1 MKTFHS
7 QIDSKHCSSVWR
19 SSFPDHLGIC
29 WKLYTLPETPNHLVC
44 TLPLFLSVT
53 VPKIAVPNSALE
65 CFSKR
70 WWKTWV
76 VVNVVQWPVT
86 VPWKKTT
93 SLCNLLLTLSL
104 HNQTHA
110 KPFYN
115 QPGNLTRVDS
125 LVSTPINSV
134 WHPPIR
140 WVLEVYWLGSSF
152 KYTRSAEYWIQKPFL
167 IAFYCICIGIH

>member
-1 MKTFHS
+1 MKKTKEGGESIAVVKTFHS

-76 VVNVVQWPVT
+76 VVNVVQWPMT

-115 QPGNLTRVDS
+115 QPGNLRGWT
-125 LVSTPINSV
+125 
-134 WHPPIR
+134 
-140 WVLEVYWLGSSF
+140 VLYPLLSIV
-152 KYTRSAEYWIQKPFL
+152 
-167 IAFYCICIGIH
+167 CGIHPFAGY